1 MIDAELIIYDPTN
14 SNAATS
20 VGISASI
27 PIAITLAVADV
38 REPDKRNS
46 SFSKTLTLPGSKT
59 LNKLFEQIFDVT
71 SSLNNFNPM
80 LKTRCEYFVRGEKV
94 FSGDIQLL
102 KIRKRGHSPS
112 VEMFYE
118 CSIVGR
124 LANVFLDLGNSLLE
138 DLDFSAYN
146 MNYTWQ
152 NMESSNLAN
161 YPTAT
166 GVGFVFPWI
175 DYGQEGGN
183 SVNWYWQ
190 HVKPAIFELEY
201 VNKIFA
207 SIGKTYTSAF
217 LATQYYKNIII
228 PDVNEGA
235 VKMTAAQ
242 INAVSFYAGKTA
254 LNTYSPTLLYFA
266 GSGSWVES
274 NLSSQVV
281 IQAPLPFTDD
291 VNLPFYDGGGV
302 YNTGTYNYTTPISGN
317 IKIVTQCNFSIR
329 VNAPAT
335 TTSMVIS
342 NGTYKFKVDII
353 NANGNV
359 VVASSSTTTM
369 ANFTTFT
376 NFSIN
381 VELPS
386 SYSLNNQSY
395 YVRLTL
401 DDASFMSTVF
411 LNAGVPITVGT
422 ATFDVRHLATSWFSA
437 TSSDGVLPMNS
448 GYTLAINNCI
458 PRNVKQIDFLM
469 SIIKSE
475 NLYMELDLTDSN
487 NYIIEQRA
495 DFFLSSPA
503 DTLDWTS
510 KWDYQRETEVTPMGD
525 LDFREYIFTYKSD
538 NDKYNKLYKDAFG
551 EVYGQEQILVGN
563 DFIKSTKKNELI
575 FAATPLAGNSFNNI
589 VAPVLAQVNG
599 TNVKPMTCTIRRL
612 IWGGALS
619 CNPYNL
625 YYQNGYGIST
635 TYWYAGHLDNPYTPT
650 VDLCWDNPKML
661 YYNFPALTYTSN
673 NLYERNWQRFIE
685 QITNKNSKIV
695 TMWMY
700 LKASDIANFTFRK
713 RVFINDSYY
722 IVNKIFDYNPQEVQ
736 STKVEF
742 LRLGFVP
749 VPVTEGIIIWNDGK
763 GDISGQQYGI
773 IIAPNSEPNNVATL
787 GDGIVSGND
796 NINLGG
802 ESGII
807 GGSGNV
813 IAPISY
819 GN

>member
-1 MIDAELIIYDPTN
+1 MIDAELIIYDPTL

-27 PIAITLAVADV
+27 PIAITLAIADV

-46 SFSKTLTLPGSKT
+46 SFSKTLTLPGTKI
-59 LNKLFEQIFDVT
+59 LNRLFEQIFDVT

-112 VEMFYE
+112 IEIAYE

-124 LANVFLDLGNSLLE
+124 LANVFIDLGNSLLE
-138 DLDFSAYN
+138 DLDFSALNMPYN
-146 MNYTWQ
+146 WQ
-152 NMESSNLAN
+152 NMDSSNSAN
-161 YPTAT
+161 NPNGT
-166 GVGFVFPWI
+166 GVGFVFPMI

-183 SVNWYWQ
+183 SISWYWQ
-190 HVKPAIFELEY
+190 HLKPAIFELAY
-201 VNKIFA
+201 VNKIFT
-207 SIGKTYTSAF
+207 SIGKTFTSTF
-217 LATQYYKNIII
+217 FGTQYYRNIII

-242 INAVSFYAGKTA
+242 INSVSFYAGKTA
-254 LNTYSPTLLYFA
+254 LNTYTPSFA
-266 GSGSWVES
+266 YVGGNTWIEQ
-274 NLSSQVV
+274 NANPQVV

-291 VNLPFYDGGGV
+291 TNLPFYDGGGV
-302 YNTGTYNYTTPISGN
+302 YNTGTYYYTTPVNGN
-317 IKIVTQCNFSIR
+317 IKISTQCNFSIR

-335 TTSMVIS
+335 TTSMLIQ
-342 NGTYKFKVDII
+342 NGTYQFKVDIV
-353 NANGNV
+353 NANGNII
-359 VVASSSTTTM
+359 VASASTTTT
-369 ANFTTFT
+369 ANYTTFT

-381 VELPS
+381 VQLPS
-386 SYSLNNQSY
+386 SYSLNNQIY

-401 DDASFMSTVF
+401 DDPNNVATTFYNGGT
-411 LNAGVPITVGT
+411 PITAGT

-437 TSSDGVLPMNS
+437 TSGDGVLPMNS
-448 GYTLAINNCI
+448 GYTLAINQCI

-487 NYIIEQRA
+487 NYIIEPRT
-495 DFFLSSPA
+495 DFFLTDASN
-503 DTLDWTS
+503 TLDWTD
-510 KWDYQRETEVTPMGD
+510 KWDYQRETEVIPMGD

-538 NDKYNKLYKDAFG
+538 GDKFNKLYKDAFG
-551 EVYGQEQILVGN
+551 EVYGQEQILVDN
-563 DFIKSTKKNELI
+563 NFIKSTKKNELI
-575 FAATPLAGNSFNNI
+575 FAATPLAGNPFNNL
-589 VAPVLAQVNG
+589 VTPVLAQVNG

-612 IWGGALS
+612 IWGGSLA
-619 CNPYNL
+619 CNPYNM
-625 YYQNGYGIST
+625 YYQNGYGTNTS
-635 TYWYAGHLDNPYTPT
+635 YWYAGHVNNPYAPT
-650 VDLCWDNPKML
+650 IDLCWDNPKML
-661 YYNFPALTYTSN
+661 YYNYPGLTYTSN

-695 TMWMY
+695 VMWMY

-713 RVFINDSYY
+713 RIWINDSYY

-736 STKVEF
+736 ATKIEF
-742 LRLGFVP
+742 LRLGFVTAP
-749 VPVTEGIIIWNDGK
+749 VAEIINIWDDGA
-763 GDISGQQYGI
+763 GAISGLNYNMQL
-773 IIAPNSEPNNVATL
+773 APNTEPNNVATFS
-787 GDGIVSGND
+787 DGIVSGND
-796 NINLGG
+796 NINLGN
-802 ESGII
+802 ESSII
-807 GGSGNV
+807 GGEGNV